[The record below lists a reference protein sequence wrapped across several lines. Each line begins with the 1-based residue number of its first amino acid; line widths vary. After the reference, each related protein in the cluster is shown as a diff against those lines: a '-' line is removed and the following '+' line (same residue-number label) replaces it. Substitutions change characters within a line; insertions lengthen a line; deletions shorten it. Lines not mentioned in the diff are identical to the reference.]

1 MSKKFF
7 KMTSKANKELR
18 WYDDT
23 RANQF
28 IVYSPYFV
36 YSFID
41 KQDAIESGCDLSNLE
56 FRNISDVINAFSR
69 ECITSGDILKGFMK
83 ANAEP
88 RQATAMQFKLNANNH
103 LCNIY
108 KGKDARHTVV
118 VREEYLPKDTEKYY
132 YTNVCDYK
140 TPVVIQDK
148 IYDCRWAYVLPV
160 NSLSDIEKYFKFD

>member
-1 MSKKFF
+1 MGKKIF

-18 WYDDT
+18 WYDDS
-23 RANQF
+23 RESQF

-41 KQDAIESGCDLSNLE
+41 KQDAIESGCDLSELE
-56 FRNISDVINAFSR
+56 FRNISDVIKTFSR
-69 ECITSGDILKGFMK
+69 DCITSGDILKGFIE

-88 RQATAMQFKLNANNH
+88 RQATAMQFKLNANKH

-108 KGKDARHTVV
+108 KGKDPKHTVV
-118 VREEYLPKDTEKYY
+118 VREEYLPKDSDYH

-140 TPVVIQDK
+140 APVLVQDK
-148 IYDCRWAYVLPV
+148 VYDCRWAYVLPV
-160 NSLSDIEKYFKFD
+160 NALSDIETYFKF

>member
-1 MSKKFF
+1 MGKKIF

-23 RANQF
+23 RASQF

-41 KQDAIESGCDLSNLE
+41 KQDAIESGCDLSTLE
-56 FRNISDVINAFSR
+56 FRNISDVVNAFSR
-69 ECITSGDILKGFMK
+69 NEITSGDILKGFMK
-83 ANAEP
+83 VNAEP
-88 RQATAMQFKLNANNH
+88 RQATAMPFKLNTNKH

-108 KGKDARHTVV
+108 KGKDPRHTVV
-118 VREEYLPKDTEKYY
+118 VNEEYLPKDVDKH

-140 TPVVIQDK
+140 TPVLVQDK